1 MYESY
6 QSFASVYDE
15 FMDGT
20 DYQQT
25 ADKIRELILRY
36 GLSKPEAMRTGES
49 EKRDVLLAAEK
60 NLVVDL
66 GCGTGKLTEILADM
80 GFDVMGIDLSEEM
93 LGMALTRRD
102 RLHHRTLY
110 LCQDMRE
117 FELFGTAGTFVS
129 VGDSVNY
136 LLEDEDMDKLMRR
149 VNTFL
154 YPGGIFVFDFK
165 TLHLYRDVIGDSTI
179 AEDREDCSFIWENW
193 FDADTRINEYDLTL
207 FIRDKDRDAGDNVFH
222 KYQEIHRQRGYTL
235 EEMKGFAE
243 NAGLVWVTQMD
254 SDTMGPV
261 TPDSERILCVVRE
274 KGKIEPSATEELE
287 NGPINDPEGGTEDQR
302 TEGGADDH

>member
-20 DYQQT
+20 DYQLT
-25 ADKIRELILRY
+25 ADKIRGILLKY
-36 GLSKPEAMRTGES
+36 GPSKPAGLRTGES
-49 EKRDVLLAAEK
+49 EARDVLLAAEK

-66 GCGTGKLTEILADM
+66 GCGTGKLTEILTDM

-93 LGMALTRRD
+93 LSIALERRD
-102 RLHHRTLY
+102 KLRHKTLY
-110 LCQDMRE
+110 LCQDMRD
-117 FELFGTAGTFVS
+117 FELYGTAGSFVS

-136 LLEDEDMDKLMRR
+136 LLTDEDMDRMFRR

-193 FDADTRINEYDLTL
+193 FDNDTRINEYDLSL
-207 FIRDKDRDAGDNVFH
+207 FIRDRESGENVFH

-235 EEMKGFAE
+235 EEMKKYVSD
-243 NAGLVWVTQMD
+243 AGLMWIEEMD

-261 TPDSERILCVVRE
+261 TPDTERILCVVRE
-274 KGKIEPSATEELE
+274 KDKKVPASMKKE
-287 NGPINDPEGGTEDQR
+287 NT
-302 TEGGADDH
+302 DDH

>member
-20 DYQQT
+20 DYRLT
-25 ADKIRELILRY
+25 ADKIQDIIMRY
-36 GLSKPEAMRTGES
+36 GLSRPAELRTGEN
-49 EKRDVLLAAEK
+49 ENMDVLLAAEM

-66 GCGTGKLTEILADM
+66 GCGTGKLTEILADR

-93 LGMALTRRD
+93 LGIALTRRD
-102 RLHHRTLY
+102 KLHHRTLY

-136 LLEDEDMDKLMRR
+136 LLEDEDMDKLFRR

-193 FDADTRINEYDLTL
+193 FDAETRINEYDLTL
-207 FIRDKDRDAGDNVFH
+207 FIRDRDSGAEDNLFR

-235 EEMKGFAE
+235 DEMKKFVSD
-243 NAGLVWVTQMD
+243 AGLTWVTEMD
-254 SDTMGPV
+254 SDTMGPL
-261 TPDSERILCVVRE
+261 TPGTERILCVVRE
-274 KGKIEPSATEELE
+274 KGKKVPPSVTQAPAE
-287 NGPINDPEGGTEDQR
+287 NES
-302 TEGGADDH
+302 

>member
-20 DYQQT
+20 DYRLT
-25 ADKIRELILRY
+25 ADKIQDIIMRY
-36 GLSKPEAMRTGES
+36 GISRPAELRTKES
-49 EKRDVLLAAEK
+49 GDMDVLLAAEM

-66 GCGTGKLTEILADM
+66 GCGTGKLTEILADL

-93 LGMALTRRD
+93 LGMALERRD
-102 RLHHRTLY
+102 KLHHRTLY

-136 LLEDEDMDKLMRR
+136 LLEDEDMDKLFRR

-193 FDADTRINEYDLTL
+193 FDAETRINEYDLTL
-207 FIRDKDRDAGDNVFH
+207 FIRDRDSGAEDNLFR

-235 EEMKGFAE
+235 DEMKKFVSD
-243 NAGLVWVTQMD
+243 AGLTWVTEMD
-254 SDTMGPV
+254 SDTMGSV
-261 TPDSERILCVVRE
+261 TPGTERILCVVRE
-274 KGKIEPSATEELE
+274 KGKKVPPSVTQAPAE
-287 NGPINDPEGGTEDQR
+287 NES
-302 TEGGADDH
+302 